1 MSEESDERFYDLE
14 DYRMT
19 LEELDELRKQY
30 ERLRYGHAVTLRK
43 LDALRNEV
51 KAWRRQADVFEDTFP
66 GQPERYQ
73 THIEVSNARKE
84 TDTLKALE
92 DER

>member
-1 MSEESDERFYDLE
+1 MSYDNSMYDGVE
-14 DYRMT
+14 FVAHD
-19 LEELDELRKQY
+19 LDTMRKQY

-51 KAWRRQADVFEDTFP
+51 KAWREWHNKEQEIFVEEPLLYQAA
-66 GQPERYQ
+66 
-73 THIEVSNARKE
+73 INASRN